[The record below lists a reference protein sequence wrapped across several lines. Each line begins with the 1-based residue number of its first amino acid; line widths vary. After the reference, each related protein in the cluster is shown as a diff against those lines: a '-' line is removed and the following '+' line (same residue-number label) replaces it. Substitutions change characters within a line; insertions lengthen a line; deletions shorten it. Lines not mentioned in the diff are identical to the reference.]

1 MARPLSFDPVAALDR
16 AMILFWQRDYERVS
30 IQDLTEALGVN
41 RPSLYAAFGDKET
54 LYLRVL
60 QRYREL
66 HTAKLLG
73 IMRAAAPGRAA
84 LAALFER
91 IKHSF
96 VAPTT
101 PPGCL
106 LMNAMIDWVDGGP
119 VSELLRN
126 CEDEFRLA
134 IRDAV
139 AEGQRNGEISPA
151 KNPDALARFLMA
163 NLKAISIEARASRDI
178 AAVGDLADQTVLAL

>member
-1 MARPLSFDPVAALDR
+1 MARPLSFDPAAALDR
-16 AMILFWQRDYERVS
+16 AMILFWERDYERVS
-30 IQDLTEALGVN
+30 IQDLTEALRVN

-60 QRYREL
+60 QRYRER
-66 HTAKLLG
+66 HGARLLAV
-73 IMRAAAPGRAA
+73 MQSAPPGRAA
-84 LAALFER
+84 IAALFER

-96 VAPTT
+96 VAPAS

-126 CEDEFRLA
+126 CEDEFRRA
-134 IRDAV
+134 IREAV
-139 AEGQRNGEISPA
+139 AEGQRQGEISPA
-151 KNPDALARFLMA
+151 KNPDALARFLMT
-163 NLKAISIEARASRDI
+163 NLKAISIEARASRDTS
-178 AAVGDLADQTVLAL
+178 AVGDLADQIVLSL